1 MENNSAFSRQLSR
14 YISQSPILD
23 EWKKSSL
30 QLRLHQLNDQPLNIL
45 FAGPSGVG
53 KSATIKALFET
64 EMFETSGTED
74 EGTIVR
80 FSSGELVLW
89 DFTGYRSEDTQSAMQ
104 LAATLSEYDET
115 GNPLIDLVVVV
126 LDAAQQNLNDGYQLI
141 NNVIAPAL
149 GESAEQRMLVMLNK
163 VDSANHSYEWTYV
176 EESRSPEVEIWPES
190 TASLLRHC
198 LLRDAELEITPVSYA
213 AEFSRKGDTMRPYNL
228 LKVMN
233 EIVTRLPDEKRITL
247 FDAPLNQRALNW
259 CDSDNRRNYLAQLE
273 NKLFDLVYQDAK
285 DGARFGGLLGAHKG
299 KQGRELGYLLR
310 RQLHASLKIG

>member
-23 EWKKSSL
+23 EWKTSSL

-53 KSATIKALFET
+53 KSATINALFAT
-64 EMFETSGTED
+64 EEFETSGAED
-74 EGTIVR
+74 EGAIVR

-89 DFTGYRSEDTQSAMQ
+89 DFPGYRLEDTSSAMQ
-104 LAATLSEYDET
+104 LAATLSEYDEA
-115 GNPLIDLVVVV
+115 GKPLIDLVVVV

-141 NNVIAPAL
+141 NKVIAPAL

-163 VDSANHSYEWTYV
+163 VDAANHSYEWAYV
-176 EESRSPEVEIWPES
+176 NESCSSEVEIWPES

-198 LLRDAELEITPVSYA
+198 LLRDAELEVAPVSYA
-213 AEFSRKGDTMRPYNL
+213 AEFSRKADTMRPYNL

-233 EIVTRLPDEKRITL
+233 EILVRLPEEKRLTL
-247 FDAPLNQRALNW
+247 LDAPLNQRALNW
-259 CDSDNRRNYLAQLE
+259 CDSDNRRNYLTQLE
-273 NKLFDLVYQDAK
+273 NTLFDLVYQDAK